1 MTEATGSI
9 KMKMQWGLDH
19 GMSDIEDN
27 PEIGIIISATVL
39 NRSSVAQV

>member
-19 GMSDIEDN
+19 GMSDAEES
-27 PEIGIIISATVL
+27 PETGPFISAQY
-39 NRSSVAQV
+39 AEQE